1 MTHLIRQ
8 VQLRR
13 GTGQGHGCPGSGF
26 GEGGI
31 FEYSFQSLE
40 VRIETWVWGAQG
52 LVIYNMKQNVRVS
65 VEDWMARIGE
75 GGSGGPGRGNR
86 DN

>member
-1 MTHLIRQ
+1 MTHLISLLQ

-13 GTGQGHGCPGSGF
+13 GTGQGHGCPASGF

-40 VRIETWVWGAQG
+40 VRMETWGWGTEG

-65 VEDWMARIGE
+65 EGDWMASIGE
-75 GGSGGPGRGNR
+75 EG
-86 DN
+86 